1 MWLLVVLLP
10 VAAFLVG
17 YGNIQ
22 LYEARV
28 ACERTQS
35 QNLVLL
41 NSNLCA
47 DPWKRMMAGPKQD
60 QVCVAAEEEN
70 QISVRSCAWKTVW
83 EQGFVNQLWQRV
95 THSYWLLFGIL
106 APTSCA
112 LVLGCFWSCGQRAA
126 RKQTAQMQRELL
138 STLKLLAPPLSEQP
152 AKMKKPKKHYY
163 ETLPPPPMAMPTYY
177 PDPRWTQ
184 FLVMPQPVAQPPPKQ
199 QVELFNG

>member
-1 MWLLVVLLP
+1 MWPLVLLLP
-10 VAAFLVG
+10 VAALLVG
-17 YGNIQ
+17 YGNMQ
-22 LYEARV
+22 LYEARM

-35 QNLVLL
+35 QNLFLV

-47 DPWKRMMAGPKQD
+47 DPWKRMMAGPRQD

-70 QISVRSCAWKTVW
+70 RISVQSCAWKLAW
-83 EQGFVNQLWQRV
+83 ERGFVNQLWQRI

-126 RKQTAQMQRELL
+126 RNQSAQMQRELL
-138 STLKLLAPPLSEQP
+138 STLKLMAPEKP
-152 AKMKKPKKHYY
+152 KKPKKHYY
-163 ETLPPPPMAMPTYY
+163 DALPPPPVAMPSYY

-184 FLVMPQPVAQPPPKQ
+184 FLVMPQPVAQPPKQ
-199 QVELFNG
+199 QVELFHG